1 MHVLVAT
8 DGTLDTA
15 LTATMVA
22 RLAGETGR
30 VTVFTAVEV
39 PRQILTDLRSAST
52 RHEDPAH
59 VDVAYR
65 REQAGD
71 LATGSWI
78 GDDAFIS
85 QYVDRVTASRTAG
98 LVAVL
103 KEAGVE
109 VVVSGVEGESASRS
123 VLEAVGQHQPDVLCV
138 GTHGLGRFEGMLG
151 SLSTKLARLAPCPV
165 LLLR

>member
-8 DGTLDTA
+8 DGTLDTTR
-15 LTATMVA
+15 TATTVA
-22 RLAGETGR
+22 RLAGEAGR

-52 RHEDPAH
+52 RHADPAT

-78 GDDAFIS
+78 GDDAFVD
-85 QYVDRVTASRTAG
+85 QYVKRVVASRTTD
-98 LVAVL
+98 LVAEL
-103 KEAGVE
+103 KAEGVD
-109 VVVSGVEGESASRS
+109 VTAVGVEGESAARS
-123 VLEAVGQHQPDVLCV
+123 VLEAVSEYDPDVLCV
-138 GTHGLGRFEGMLG
+138 GTHGLGRFEGLLG
-151 SLSTKLARLAPCPV
+151 SLSTKLARLAPCSV